1 MAGVRSRRSQ
11 YRMTNFQISVDG
23 KNTNVNA
30 EDLKYLESHEWVS
43 IAEQDGQQV
52 ATIGIS
58 AFAVEQLGDIVH
70 MELPSVGD
78 SVTAGD
84 EFGEVESV
92 KAVSSMY
99 SPVTGEVVEVHSA
112 IVDDLSVLSDDP
124 YQKGWLLKVKVD
136 SLSDNLLDFATYKQ
150 QCESH

>member
-1 MAGVRSRRSQ
+1 V
-11 YRMTNFQISVDG
+11 
-23 KNTNVNA
+23 KA

-43 IAEQDGQQV
+43 VAMQGSQQV

-78 SVTAGD
+78 SVSAGE

-99 SPVTGEVVEVHSA
+99 SPVSGEVLEVHSEL
-112 IVDDLSVLSDDP
+112 VDDLSVLSEDP
-124 YQKGWLLKVKVD
+124 YQRGWLLKVKVH
-136 SLSDNLLDFATYKQ
+136 SLSGQLLDYATYKA

>member
-1 MAGVRSRRSQ
+1 V
-11 YRMTNFQISVDG
+11 
-23 KNTNVNA
+23 KA

-43 IAEQDGQQV
+43 VAMQGSQQV

-78 SVTAGD
+78 SVSAGE

-99 SPVTGEVVEVHSA
+99 SPVSGEILEVHSEL
-112 IVDDLSVLSDDP
+112 VDDLSVLSEDP
-124 YQKGWLLKVKVD
+124 YQRGWLLKVKVD
-136 SLSDNLLDFATYKQ
+136 SLSDQLLDFATYKA

>member
-1 MAGVRSRRSQ
+1 M
-11 YRMTNFQISVDG
+11 
-23 KNTNVNA
+23 KA

-43 IAEQDGQQV
+43 VAEQGGQKV
-52 ATIGIS
+52 ATVGIS

-70 MELPSVGD
+70 MELPEVGD
-78 SVTAGD
+78 SVTAGE

-99 SPVTGEVVEVHSA
+99 SPVTGEILEVHTA

-136 SLSDNLLDFATYKQ
+136 SLSNSLLDFATYKQ

>member
-1 MAGVRSRRSQ
+1 V
-11 YRMTNFQISVDG
+11 
-23 KNTNVNA
+23 KP
-30 EDLKYLESHEWVS
+30 EELKYLESHEWVS
-43 IAEQDGQQV
+43 VAQQNGQQI

-78 SVTAGD
+78 SVTAGE

-99 SPVTGEVVEVHSA
+99 SPVNGEVVEVHTA

-136 SLSDNLLDFATYKQ
+136 SLSEGLLDYATYKK
-150 QCESH
+150 QCDSH

>member
-1 MAGVRSRRSQ
+1 M
-11 YRMTNFQISVDG
+11 
-23 KNTNVNA
+23 NA

-43 IAEQDGQQV
+43 IAEQGGQQV

-112 IVDDLSVLSDDP
+112 IVDDLSILSDDP
-124 YQKGWLLKVKVD
+124 YQKGWLLKIKVD

>member
-1 MAGVRSRRSQ
+1 M
-11 YRMTNFQISVDG
+11 
-23 KNTNVNA
+23 KA
-30 EDLKYLESHEWVS
+30 EDLKYLESHEWVAV
-43 IAEQDGQQV
+43 AEQGGQKV
-52 ATIGIS
+52 ATVGIS

-70 MELPSVGD
+70 MELPDVGD
-78 SVTAGD
+78 SVTAGE

-99 SPVTGEVVEVHSA
+99 SPVTGEVLEVHTA

-124 YQKGWLLKVKVD
+124 YQKGWLLKIKVD
-136 SLSDNLLDFATYKQ
+136 SLSNKLLDFSTYKQ

>member
-1 MAGVRSRRSQ
+1 M
-11 YRMTNFQISVDG
+11 
-23 KNTNVNA
+23 KA

-43 IAEQDGQQV
+43 VAMQGSQQV

-78 SVTAGD
+78 SVSAGE

-99 SPVTGEVVEVHSA
+99 SPVSGEVLEVHSEL
-112 IVDDLSVLSDDP
+112 VDDLSVLSEDP
-124 YQKGWLLKVKVD
+124 YQRGWLLKVKVH
-136 SLSDNLLDFATYKQ
+136 SLSGQLLDYATYKA